1 MTTINLMVF
10 DPRGEGKLICSAIVP
25 TERTDMVSII
35 FQELQRLAP
44 EACQKVSL
52 FMSDLTHVFENAW
65 RDTIGGG
72 VTFAKCAMH
81 VEEAWRRNV
90 KNEEMLFNFMQLR
103 LDGSEENVMQTY
115 RLLEDLKN
123 NPAAQIARWPDDN
136 ERRVCVNALDYFF
149 DNYGLNGAVT
159 QLDQFCRCHLNG
171 SCAHQI
177 HLERQ
182 HLKLKQ
188 LGKPCDRI
196 DQAVANFEA
205 VEKEEGIKEISVN
218 KMMRNVK
225 KSTAQVYH
233 QGCHP
238 DEDQIANYVIQELDM
253 GEFLVRNPEQVEY
266 IVSPNPFD
274 QCDEDKCLVLC
285 PKCGDGTP
293 CAHALRCTCTS
304 FGRHNYCKH
313 THMIIGQYFT
323 PQNSGSV
330 ACKSKE
336 DKKLRKKTV
345 VSACL
350 QSVSRVEK
358 PATKLYSDQR
368 KEKGDKQKRE
378 KIQALQQWKSGN
390 QQSKQPN
397 LPADP
402 NNNPSCSGDHQHLAK
417 DMKELMLNA
426 QRECTEALAEL
437 RRAADRAD
445 QTDDGLEYLD
455 KLTKQVKALTA
466 DGKQVAKKINWKRA
480 HVPVKNV
487 RRPTRGEQRRRFA
500 KNPPP
505 GCHIKFTLPIMFE
518 GGADH
523 AYWPT
528 LLSSSMKDIEAYID
542 EQPEEL
548 QMDLRIKLEEARAH
562 WNCERCGAQQ
572 LINIKS
578 GFIPCYHCNRMFHQ
592 RCVNM
597 EVLTFIKS
605 FSFSY
610 FAI

>member
-1 MTTINLMVF
+1 MTLVTM
-10 DPRGEGKLICSAIVP
+10 PSC
-25 TERTDMVSII
+25 
-35 FQELQRLAP
+35 
-44 EACQKVSL
+44 
-52 FMSDLTHVFENAW
+52 
-65 RDTIGGG
+65 
-72 VTFAKCAMH
+72 TFAKCAMH
-81 VEEAWRRNV
+81 VEEAWKRNIR
-90 KNEEMLFNFMQLR
+90 NDDMLFNFMKLR
-103 LDGSEENVMQTY
+103 TEGSEERVAHTY
-115 RLLEDLKN
+115 ALLENLKN
-123 NPAAQIARWPDDN
+123 NEAAQVARWPDEN
-136 ERRVCVNALDYFF
+136 ERRVCVLALDYFF
-149 DNYGLNGAVT
+149 QNYGLNGAVT

-238 DEDQIANYVIQELDM
+238 DEDQIANYVIQELDN

-293 CAHALRCTCTS
+293 CAHALRCTCKS

-323 PQNSGSV
+323 PQNSGSM

-426 QRECTEALAEL
+426 QRKCTEALAEL

-505 GCHIKFTLPIMFE
+505 GCHIKFILPIMFE

-523 AYWPT
+523 GYWPK
-528 LLSSSMKDIEAYID
+528 LLSASMKEIDNYID
-542 EQPEEL
+542 EQPQEL
-548 QMDLRIKLEEARAH
+548 QIDLRMKLDEARAH
-562 WNCERCGAQQ
+562 WNCERCGSQH
-572 LINIKS
+572 LIDIDS

-597 EVLTFIKS
+597 EVPTFIIS
-605 FSFSY
+605 FSFS
-610 FAI
+610 